1 MQVACPSCSA
11 EYPVDERR
19 LPASGLKMRC
29 PKCGAR
35 FHVHPDGRVDP
46 ADSGA
51 ASSGARFPKP
61 GASKPGASRPGAPNP
76 PAVNRPAVPK
86 PPSGAFSDLPA
97 PKSAQKPAQRK
108 APIAPDFGDG
118 LDLPAPKSAR
128 KPPAP
133 PVPPKR
139 KPIAP
144 PLGQGDLDL
153 DLPAVSQRGAAK
165 GAPGK
170 PPAPELDLDLPA
182 PKASKPKIAPP
193 VPDLDLD
200 LPAPVSSRGAA
211 AKKPIAPPLGD
222 LDLPAPRSASPGTA
236 SPRTASPRT
245 PEKPSAPGGF
255 DDGLDLPAP
264 RRAAKPAEDDFE
276 LDLPAPRGQSPA
288 ASEPDEEIDLP
299 ARRGSDPRTAPTP
312 AAPVPAAEPDIDLPA
327 RRAATRRDPLDDL
340 DLPAPKAAS
349 GGGAFGDLDLP
360 APRQSA
366 PRQEPKP
373 ALADDSRTPFD
384 DLDLPV
390 ARDGGVDLPAAKG
403 FGDVDLPRA
412 KTRSVIEEA
421 DEAFGD
427 LDLPMPKSV
436 RPGGQDDGFG
446 DLDLPT
452 PKGSTDLPA
461 AKGGGF
467 GDLDLPTPKG
477 SADLP
482 VAKDDGFGD
491 LDLPTPRSD
500 LPMPKDDGFGDL
512 DLPVP
517 RGASDLPAPAESA
530 DLPVAR
536 GEADLPAVSGDFDEL
551 SLPEPRSLP
560 PGPAPVDDAPG
571 VGMEEG
577 DVRDASGRTGLGGT
591 AFGELDLGEGGDA
604 DDMEFADIPQEG
616 GAAGEA
622 RDSLPPPRVVAQK
635 KKDVSGPKAPRKNR
649 GVLVAAA
656 LLGLLLAV
664 GAGLGFTP
672 YGYFGVYFFDRFMPG
687 AGDPAQ
693 VRAAITSAE
702 ELAASD
708 RWADVRRSMIALGR
722 ARSEAGL
729 NRELLAR
736 SLVHHA
742 LFQLRFD
749 DASDT
754 GKASQIMARLQER
767 GAMDGPEMAL
777 ARAANLA
784 RTRNPAAGPALAQA
798 RAHDAADP
806 YVDLLAGELAL
817 GNGDLGAA
825 LEAFERAAEHGG
837 GTRALWGIARAR
849 LGMGD
854 EGAAAAVDAVLE
866 ATPTHGEAMVRQARM
881 RLEAG
886 DAEAAMQLARQVTG
900 HEPVGEERLWSSPGA
915 RAEAWTLIGSVQE
928 QRGRLTQAL
937 AAYDQALE
945 AHDAHVPALL
955 GAGRVLL
962 HDRPNDALVRFES
975 VLQAEGAADGIV
987 PSGRTAQQEA
997 QLGAARAMLAAD
1009 RVQEA
1014 KATLEG
1020 LAGAREDDGEVLLW
1034 LGRAEE
1040 ALDPPNHEAAEQH
1053 YRAAIQAAPDGFAPY
1068 LALAELFLDT
1078 ERGSDA
1084 GAVLAQAS
1092 SRVDESADMRLALG
1106 RFEIRR
1112 NNLAAAIRE
1121 LNRALQLDAD
1131 LPPAIFA
1138 LGVAHRRA
1146 GHLERAAETFERLA
1160 RIDTSHPGLA
1170 LERGLL
1176 FEARGESER
1185 AVASYREALEAAPN
1199 DMDLLL
1205 RLGAAQVAA
1214 GQTDEAED
1222 TLERVRQSRPNSAE
1236 ANHFMGRVQFA
1247 RGQYTEALGPLRQA
1261 VRLDPSRGEFHLY
1274 VGWAGLEAG
1283 SLGEALTSVEDAI
1296 ERDPSLGDAYWI
1308 RGEILL
1314 RSGRPRDA
1322 LDDLV
1327 RALEL
1332 KPSRTEIYA
1341 AMGQAHNELRNLAEA
1356 EAAYQQAVSRVDD
1369 NGEWWYRLGRLRMD
1383 RGNRGEAKLA
1393 LARATLLGDATT
1405 PLPGWLADAHRL
1417 QADAIRLGG
1426 NRGERREAVQH
1437 YRRYL
1442 ELAPAGAI
1450 DRADVRRTL
1459 MDLGE
1464 VPPPE

>member
-35 FHVHPDGRVDP
+35 FHVHPDGRVD
-46 ADSGA
+46 AAESGA
-51 ASSGARFPKP
+51 AAAGPKKGSFPKP
-61 GASKPGASRPGAPNP
+61 GGAAPPKPPSIPKPGAR
-76 PAVNRPAVPK
+76 K
-86 PPSGAFSDLPA
+86 PPSGAFDADLPA
-97 PKSAQKPAQRK
+97 PKAKKRPL
-108 APIAPDFGDG
+108 APDFGA
-118 LDLPAPKSAR
+118 DLPAPKK
-128 KPPAP
+128 KPLAP
-133 PVPPKR
+133 PVPGAK
-139 KPIAP
+139 KPLAP
-144 PLGQGDLDL
+144 PPGGLDL
-153 DLPAVSQRGAAK
+153 DLPAPRSAR
-165 GAPGK
+165 PK

-182 PKASKPKIAPP
+182 PKSARPKIAPP
-193 VPDLDLD
+193 APDLDLD
-200 LPAPVSSRGAA
+200 LPAPKSARP
-211 AKKPIAPPLGD
+211 AKKAPIAPPLDD
-222 LDLPAPRSASPGTA
+222 LDLPAPRGAA
-236 SPRTASPRT
+236 PRGAAPRGAAAEDDGLDL
-245 PEKPSAPGGF
+245 PAPRQAAAF

-264 RRAAKPAEDDFE
+264 RGAKPTPAATPAASDDFE
-276 LDLPAPRGQSPA
+276 LDLPAPRGKTPA
-288 ASEPDEEIDLP
+288 PDLDLP
-299 ARRGSDPRTAPTP
+299 AP
-312 AAPVPAAEPDIDLPA
+312 
-327 RRAATRRDPLDDL
+327 RAARSADPLDDL
-340 DLPAPKAAS
+340 DLPAPKGSAA

-360 APRQSA
+360 APRS
-366 PRQEPKP
+366 EPKP

-384 DLDLPV
+384 DLDLP
-390 ARDGGVDLPAAKG
+390 APRSGASSDGGVDLPAAKG
-403 FGDVDLPRA
+403 FGGVDLPQP
-412 KTRSVIEEA
+412 KTKSVIEEA

-436 RPGGQDDGFG
+436 RPGADDGFG

-452 PKGSTDLPA
+452 PKGASDLPA
-461 AKGGGF
+461 PKGGGF

-477 SADLP
+477 ASDLP
-482 VAKDDGFGD
+482 APKDDGFGD

-500 LPMPKDDGFGDL
+500 LPMPKGGAGFEDL

-517 RGASDLPAPAESA
+517 RGASDLPAPADQA
-530 DLPVAR
+530 DLPVAA
-536 GEADLPAVSGDFDEL
+536 GASDLPALGGDFDDL
-551 SLPEPRSLP
+551 ALPEPRSLP
-560 PGPAPVDDAPG
+560 PGPAPEALDAS
-571 VGMEEG
+571 EE
-577 DVRDASGRTGLGGT
+577 DLRDAAGRSGLGGT
-591 AFGELDLGEGGDA
+591 AFGELDLGDGGDA

-616 GAAGEA
+616 ASAPAEG

-635 KKDVSGPKAPRKNR
+635 KKDLKGPAKPKKSRAVLVVAAVL
-649 GVLVAAA
+649 GLLVAA
-656 LLGLLLAV
+656 GV
-664 GAGLGFTP
+664 GLGFTP
-672 YGYFGVYFFDRFMPG
+672 YGYFGVYFFDQFMPG

-693 VRAAITSAE
+693 VRSTIASAE

-722 ARSEAGL
+722 ARNQAGL

-736 SLVHHA
+736 SLVHEA

-749 DASDT
+749 DASDS
-754 GKASQIMARLQER
+754 GRASQIMQRLEER
-767 GAMDGPEMAL
+767 GSMEDPEMAL
-777 ARAANLA
+777 ARAAHLA
-784 RTRNPAAGPALAQA
+784 RTRNPAAAAQLARA
-798 RAHDAADP
+798 RAHAPTDP
-806 YVDLLAGELAL
+806 YVDLIAGELAL
-817 GNGDLGAA
+817 AGGDAAGA
-825 LEAFERAAEHGG
+825 LEAFQAAAEKGG
-837 GTRALWGIARAR
+837 ATRALWGVARAR
-849 LGMGD
+849 LAMGD
-854 EGAAAAVDAVLE
+854 EAAPEAIAAVLE
-866 ATPTHGEAMVRQARM
+866 ATPTHGEAMVVQATL

-886 DAEAAMQLARQVTG
+886 ETEEATRLALQVTG
-900 HEPVGEERLWSSPGA
+900 REPVGEERLWSSPAA
-915 RAEAWTLIGSVQE
+915 RARAWTLLGRVQE
-928 QRGRLTQAL
+928 QRGRVTQAL
-937 AAYDQALE
+937 AHYDDAL
-945 AHDAHVPALL
+945 AARDAHVPALL

-962 HDRPNDALVRFES
+962 GDRPGDALVRFES
-975 VLQAEGAADGIV
+975 VLQAEGAAEMQV
-987 PSGRTAQQEA
+987 ASGRTAQHEA
-997 QLGAARAMLAAD
+997 QLGAARAMLALD

-1014 KATLEG
+1014 KATLET
-1020 LAGAREDDGEVLLW
+1020 LATAREDDAEVLLW
-1034 LGRAEE
+1034 LGRAEQS
-1040 ALDPPNHEAAEQH
+1040 LDPPNHEAAEQH
-1053 YRAAIQAAPDGFAPY
+1053 YRAAIQASPDTFEPY

-1092 SRVDESADMRLALG
+1092 SRVEESADMRLALG
-1106 RFEIRR
+1106 RFEVRR
-1112 NNLAAAIRE
+1112 NNLDAAIRE
-1121 LNRALQLDAD
+1121 LRRALQLDPD
-1131 LPPAIFA
+1131 LPPAMFS

-1146 GHLERAAETFERLA
+1146 GHLDRAAETFERLA
-1160 RIDTSHPGLA
+1160 RIDGAHPGLA

-1185 AVASYREALEAAPN
+1185 AVAAYRDALEEAPN

-1274 VGWAGLEAG
+1274 VGWAALEAG
-1283 SLGEALTSVEDAI
+1283 SLGEALSSVEEAI
-1296 ERDPSLGDAYWI
+1296 ERDPSLGDAHWI
-1308 RGEILL
+1308 RGEVLL

-1322 LDDLV
+1322 LDDLR

-1332 KPSRTEIYA
+1332 KPSRTEILA
-1341 AMGQAHNELRNLAEA
+1341 AMGQAHNELRNLSEA
-1356 EAAYQQAVSRVDD
+1356 EAAYEQAVQRVDD

-1393 LARATLLGDATT
+1393 LARATLLGDAMT

-1417 QADAIRLGG
+1417 QAEAIRLGG